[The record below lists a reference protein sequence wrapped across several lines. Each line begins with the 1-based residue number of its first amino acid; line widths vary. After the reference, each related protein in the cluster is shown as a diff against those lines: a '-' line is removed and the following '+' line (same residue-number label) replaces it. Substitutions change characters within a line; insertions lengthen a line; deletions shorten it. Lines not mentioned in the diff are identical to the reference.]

1 MPTSLPPRR
10 VQWWVSLVEQPL
22 PAGSLNRNNRNKQ
35 QILHETPDFFS
46 LRVRS
51 TEKSPECGSGWFSF
65 SALLLF
71 LLFRVVVCLF
81 WSDLIL
87 GKIFCSLFSDRTQK
101 PRNNPDEKR
110 HTNIKKFEI
119 LVFICANPRQNRPAQ
134 PVKKNPGVWSWA
146 LLLSSPLTTGRGW
159 PTKSSGYA

>member
-87 GKIFCSLFSDRTQK
+87 GKFSVLCFLTEHRNPETTQTKKGTPTSKSLRSWFSYAPIRVK
-101 PRNNPDEKR
+101 VGP
-110 HTNIKKFEI
+110 H
-119 LVFICANPRQNRPAQ
+119 RQ
-134 PVKKNPGVWSWA
+134 
-146 LLLSSPLTTGRGW
+146 
-159 PTKSSGYA
+159 